1 MDKQASGGK
10 KFGYVLSMLINAAL
24 LYVFN
29 HLSNWNIPYLLPTF
43 QGCLWAIRLSLSATI
58 FVNFI
63 YIFFDE
69 TWFHHLMQAILNCF
83 SWLSIYLLYSI
94 FPFEFPAALWDQ
106 IVKIAFIFLLVVIPI
121 GTLVELIQF
130 LRKVNRR

>member
-83 SWLSIYLLYSI
+83 SWLSIYFLYSI
-94 FPFEFPAALWDQ
+94 FPFAFPAALWDQ

-130 LRKVNRR
+130 LRKVNHK

>member
-83 SWLSIYLLYSI
+83 SWLSII
-94 FPFEFPAALWDQ
+94 FCTAFSRCISSGFVGSDRQ
-106 IVKIAFIFLLVVIPI
+106 IAFIFLLVVIPI
-121 GTLVELIQF
+121 EPWW
-130 LRKVNRR
+130 N